1 MKKYLSSKYI
11 PAIAIGAGAA
21 GFGLR
26 LWFFAAGTTPKGLLD
41 PSHLGNTVN
50 FYIAVIALAALICAA
65 ALFVGAYF
73 ATRGTAVEG
82 GKTLT
87 IEVVHGNGETKEFS
101 IRTDAEYLG
110 EALLKHEEIGVIGEN
125 GPYGLYIKEV
135 DGEKA
140 SDADQTFWSVSLNG
154 ESLMVGADQQPIAD
168 GEHYELVLT
177 KW

>member
-1 MKKYLSSKYI
+1 MNKNKS
-11 PAIAIGAGAA
+11 
-21 GFGLR
+21 
-26 LWFFAAGTTPKGLLD
+26 
-41 PSHLGNTVN
+41 
-50 FYIAVIALAALICAA
+50 AVIALVALVCVAAVFA
-65 ALFVGAYF
+65 GAYF
-73 ATRGTAVEG
+73 ATRGATSAG
-82 GKTLT
+82 SKTLT
-87 IEVVHGNGETKEFS
+87 IEIVHGDGQSKEFT

-110 EALLKHEEIGVIGEN
+110 QALLENEKLGVIGED

>member
-1 MKKYLSSKYI
+1 MKKN
-11 PAIAIGAGAA
+11 
-21 GFGLR
+21 
-26 LWFFAAGTTPKGLLD
+26 KG
-41 PSHLGNTVN
+41 
-50 FYIAVIALAALICAA
+50 AVIALVALVCAA
-65 ALFVGAYF
+65 AVFVGAYF
-73 ATRGTAVEG
+73 ATRGEVVEG
-82 GKTLT
+82 SKSLT
-87 IEVVHGNGETKEFS
+87 IQIVHGNGETKDFT

-110 EALLKHEEIGVIGEN
+110 EALMEHEELGVIGED

-135 DGEKA
+135 DGEQA

>member
-1 MKKYLSSKYI
+1 MKKNR
-11 PAIAIGAGAA
+11 G
-21 GFGLR
+21 
-26 LWFFAAGTTPKGLLD
+26 
-41 PSHLGNTVN
+41 
-50 FYIAVIALAALICAA
+50 AVIALVALVCAA
-65 ALFVGAYF
+65 AVFVGAYF
-73 ATRGTAVEG
+73 ATRSAANEG
-82 GKTLT
+82 SKALT
-87 IEVVHGNGETKEFS
+87 IQVVHGNGETKEFS

-110 EALLKHEEIGVIGEN
+110 QALMEHEEIGVIGEE

-135 DGEKA
+135 DGEAA

>member
-1 MKKYLSSKYI
+1 MKN
-11 PAIAIGAGAA
+11 
-21 GFGLR
+21 
-26 LWFFAAGTTPKGLLD
+26 KG
-41 PSHLGNTVN
+41 V
-50 FYIAVIALAALICAA
+50 IIALVALVCAA

-73 ATRGTAVEG
+73 ATRGETAQG
-82 GKTLT
+82 GKELT
-87 IEVVHGNGETKEFS
+87 IQIVHGNGETKEFT

-110 EALLKHEEIGVIGEN
+110 DALLEHEELGVIGED

-135 DGEKA
+135 DGEAA

-154 ESLMVGADQQPIAD
+154 ESLMVGADSQPIAD

>member
-1 MKKYLSSKYI
+1 MKKNK
-11 PAIAIGAGAA
+11 
-21 GFGLR
+21 
-26 LWFFAAGTTPKGLLD
+26 GT
-41 PSHLGNTVN
+41 
-50 FYIAVIALAALICAA
+50 VIALVALVCVAAV
-65 ALFVGAYF
+65 FVGAYF
-73 ATRGTAVEG
+73 ATRGETSEG
-82 GKTLT
+82 SKTLT
-87 IEVVHGNGETKEFS
+87 IEIVHGNGESKEFT

-110 EALLKHEEIGVIGEN
+110 QALMENEELGVIGED

-140 SDADQTFWSVSLNG
+140 SDAEQTFWSVSLSG

>member
-1 MKKYLSSKYI
+1 MKKNK
-11 PAIAIGAGAA
+11 GA
-21 GFGLR
+21 L
-26 LWFFAAGTTPKGLLD
+26 
-41 PSHLGNTVN
+41 
-50 FYIAVIALAALICAA
+50 IALVALVCVAAV
-65 ALFVGAYF
+65 FVGAYF
-73 ATRGTAVEG
+73 ATRGSVNEG
-82 GKTLT
+82 SKELV
-87 IEVVHGNGETKEFS
+87 IEIVHGSGESKSFT

-110 EALLKHEEIGVIGEN
+110 QALDEHEELGVIGEE

-135 DGEKA
+135 DGEQA